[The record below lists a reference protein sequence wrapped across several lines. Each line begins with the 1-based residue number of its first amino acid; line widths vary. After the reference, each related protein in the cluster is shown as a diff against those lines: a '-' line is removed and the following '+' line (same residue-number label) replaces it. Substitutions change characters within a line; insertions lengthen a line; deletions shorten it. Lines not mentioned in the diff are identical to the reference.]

1 MATITEWYD
10 FADRL
15 HATAISMF
23 KVLELPLQTDGQQY
37 ALTLLARTISNFEA
51 AVVLHKMERFLK
63 HV

>member
-23 KVLELPLQTDGQQY
+23 KVLELPLQTM
-37 ALTLLARTISNFEA
+37 ASN
-51 AVVLHKMERFLK
+51 MP
-63 HV
+63 